1 MTNQKRKVKGIKM
14 GTYTE
19 VYYNSW
25 RGNKMV
31 TEKILGS
38 FFLKSDAVKNAK
50 LALSNLPNCGDL
62 FGNDGYMKN
71 RDEITDYNWSVVEDS
86 SDSFGEEGGVILKV
100 EDAKMQYVKITK
112 VSLDQPIQKLR
123 AEGSLTKMILIV
135 ARFQPS
141 SVGSNNE

>member
-25 RGNKMV
+25 NGNKV
-31 TEKILGS
+31 VEEKIVGS

-71 RDEITDYNWSVVEDS
+71 RDEITDYPWSVMEDS
-86 SDSFGEEGGVILKV
+86 SDRFRGEGGVIFKV
-100 EDAKMQYVKITK
+100 EDVEGNGRYAKITK
-112 VSLDQPIQKLR
+112 VSLDQPITEVESRK
-123 AEGSLTKMILIV
+123 ESDDDDT
-135 ARFQPS
+135 
-141 SVGSNNE
+141 